1 MIRYINCFEVPEGR
15 DDEFMAAFAE
25 VNDFMAARP
34 GYLGHRLHR
43 SLAPDAR
50 FRFVNYVEWESVE
63 HWRAAHGEEFRA
75 LVAKPEWSDITATPA
90 LYEVVHE
97 RGVVSA

>member
-25 VNDFMAARP
+25 VNDFMASRP

-43 SLAPDAR
+43 SLSSDAR
-50 FRFVNYVEWESVE
+50 FRFVNYVEWESVD

-75 LVAKPEWSDITATPA
+75 LVAKPEWSDITAVPS
-90 LYEVVHE
+90 LYEVVHGS
-97 RGVVSA
+97 GVVSN